1 MRPEDCT
8 FFESRDAL
16 RAWLLENHD
25 KVDVL
30 QIGLCK
36 NGSGKTGVTYLEAL
50 EEALCFGWID
60 GVRHAIDEVSFTQRF
75 TPRRAG
81 SNWSAV
87 NIRRVKGLIERGMM
101 HASGLLAFEARES
114 GSPESTQREQVL
126 PQAYLAHLQS
136 SAAAWQYFN
145 SQPPWYQ
152 RTCATWVMDA
162 KREETRVRRLDTL
175 IADSEAGRWIKPLE
189 RANRR

>member
-1 MRPEDCT
+1 
-8 FFESRDAL
+8 
-16 RAWLLENHD
+16 
-25 KVDVL
+25 
-30 QIGLCK
+30 
-36 NGSGKTGVTYLEAL
+36 
-50 EEALCFGWID
+50 
-60 GVRHAIDEVSFTQRF
+60 
-75 TPRRAG
+75 
-81 SNWSAV
+81 
-87 NIRRVKGLIERGMM
+87 MM